1 MNINLYKTVILTLI
15 LVFNFSIVKSD
26 SYQTS
31 SPYWSTVKDGPTTQQ
46 QAIDMF
52 FKGRDLDPIEGIYTV
67 PDWGLVAITKHKDG
81 YRQYVIDVIFS
92 GLNGTHETTYFKTS
106 NPNVFDFFERISW
119 EDGSWYKFKTS
130 EGKLTLKDGGK
141 FAEVRF
147 VESFADFADGDVLT
161 KVWPKT
167 LISTQSNALEKFM
180 FSKDLSQEERNKK
193 LDTLTWYN
201 WDNPKNHITLLKKPN
216 AEIYILENE
225 YYLKGTKDINQYSW
239 WVFGEEDIQSNLII
253 FSGDQTI
260 YVRYKDEGYVTI
272 DDWKSIKPENLISEM
287 RQIQEAWKDQL
298 KEEGRNYVEELNWI
312 YKPTFDSEKNAVYV
326 SYEGSW
332 NGKKGKYKTM
342 QTNSIVLGRNGYLDI
357 SFVSSITN
365 ETTKEEL
372 QQIANL
378 AKDFTDGIDFL
389 EGSKHADYKSGD
401 KVAALGVGG
410 LVAGTL
416 GVKALAKVGFL
427 AKITPFLIKFWWIIL
442 APIVA
447 IVGIFNKQKQTPR
460 KRKRKEI
467 DYD

>member
-1 MNINLYKTVILTLI
+1 MYKNLYKTLIITLI
-15 LVFNFSIVKSD
+15 LVFNFSFQSFAVEK
-26 SYQTS
+26 
-31 SPYWSTVKDGPTTQQ
+31 
-46 QAIDMF
+46 F
-52 FKGRDLDPIEGIYTV
+52 
-67 PDWGLVAITKHKDG
+67 
-81 YRQYVIDVIFS
+81 IFS
-92 GLNGTHETTYFKTS
+92 E
-106 NPNVFDFFERISW
+106 E
-119 EDGSWYKFKTS
+119 
-130 EGKLTLKDGGK
+130 
-141 FAEVRF
+141 
-147 VESFADFADGDVLT
+147 
-161 KVWPKT
+161 
-167 LISTQSNALEKFM
+167 
-180 FSKDLSQEERNKK
+180 LSQEERNTK

-201 WDNPKNHITLLKKPN
+201 WDNPKNHKTLLKKSN

-239 WVFGEEDIQSNLII
+239 WVFGIEDIKSNLII

-260 YVRYKDEGYVTI
+260 YVQYKDEGYVTI
-272 DDWKSIKPENLISEM
+272 DDWKSIKPKNLIAEM

-298 KEEGRNYVEELNWI
+298 KEEGKNYVEEINWI
-312 YKPTFDSEKNAVYV
+312 HKPIFDSEKNAVYV
-326 SYEGSW
+326 SYEGLW

-372 QQIANL
+372 QKIANL
-378 AKDFTDGIDFL
+378 AKDFTEGIDFL
-389 EGSKHADYKSGD
+389 EGSRHADYKSGD
-401 KVAALGVGG
+401 KVAALGIGS

-447 IVGIFNKQKQTPR
+447 IAGIFNKQKKTP
-460 KRKRKEI
+460 RKRKEI

>member
-1 MNINLYKTVILTLI
+1 MKPLKIITLLIILI
-15 LVFNFSIVKSD
+15 FNFSIVKAD

-31 SPYWSTVKDGPTTQQ
+31 SPYWSTIKDGPTTQQ

-52 FKGRDLDPIEGIYTV
+52 FKGRDLDPIEGIYTM

-81 YRQYVIDVIFS
+81 YRQYVIDIIFS

-130 EGKLTLKDGGK
+130 EGQLTLKDGGE
-141 FAEVRF
+141 FAENKF
-147 VESFADFADGDVLT
+147 VESFIESNVLT

-167 LISTQSNALEKFM
+167 LISTRSNTLEKFR
-180 FSKDLSQEERNKK
+180 LSEELSIEERRKK
-193 LDTLTWYN
+193 LDSLTWYN
-201 WDNPKNHITLLKKPN
+201 WDNPKDHKTLLKKPN

-239 WVFGEEDIQSNLII
+239 WIFGEENIQNNLIV

-260 YVRYKDEGYVTI
+260 YVQYVDDGYVTI
-272 DDWKSIKPENLISEM
+272 DDWKSINPEDLIAEM
-287 RQIQEAWKDQL
+287 RKAQEDWKDEL
-298 KEEGRNYVEELNWI
+298 KKTGQNYIEELNWI
-312 YKPTFDSEKNAVYV
+312 YKPTFDSEKNAIYV

-332 NGKKGKYKTM
+332 NGKKGKYKSM
-342 QTNSIVLGRNGYLDI
+342 QTNSIVLGRKGHLKLA
-357 SFVSSITN
+357 FVTSITN
-365 ETTKEEL
+365 ETTKLEL
-372 QQIANL
+372 EQISNL

-401 KVAALGVGG
+401 KVAALGIGG

-416 GVKALAKVGFL
+416 GVKALAKVGIL
-427 AKITPFLIKFWWIIL
+427 AKLAPFLMKFWWIIF
-442 APIVA
+442 APIAA
-447 IVGIFNKQKQTPR
+447 IIGLANKKKPNVR

>member
-1 MNINLYKTVILTLI
+1 MKPLKIITLLIILI
-15 LVFNFSIVKSD
+15 FNFSTVKAD

-52 FKGRDLDPIEGIYTV
+52 FKGRELDPIEGIYTM

-81 YRQYVIDVIFS
+81 YRQYVIDIIFS

-130 EGKLTLKDGGK
+130 EGQLTLKDGGE
-141 FAEVRF
+141 FAENKF
-147 VESFADFADGDVLT
+147 VESFIESNVLT

-167 LISTQSNALEKFM
+167 LISTRSNTLEKFR
-180 FSKDLSQEERNKK
+180 LSEELSIEERWKK

-201 WDNPKNHITLLKKPN
+201 WDNPKDHKTLLKKPN

-239 WVFGEEDIQSNLII
+239 WIFGEENIQNNLIV

-260 YVRYKDEGYVTI
+260 YVQYVDDGYVTI
-272 DDWKSIKPENLISEM
+272 DDWKSINPEDLIAEM
-287 RQIQEAWKDQL
+287 RKAQEDWKDEL
-298 KEEGRNYVEELNWI
+298 KKTGQNYIEELNWI
-312 YKPTFDSEKNAVYV
+312 YKPTFDSEKNAIYV

-332 NGKKGKYKTM
+332 NGKKGKYKSM
-342 QTNSIVLGRNGYLDI
+342 QTNSIVLGRKGHLKLA
-357 SFVSSITN
+357 FVTSITN
-365 ETTKEEL
+365 ETTKLEL
-372 QQIANL
+372 EQISNL

-401 KVAALGVGG
+401 KVAALGIGG

-416 GVKALAKVGFL
+416 GVKALAKVGIL
-427 AKITPFLIKFWWIIL
+427 AKLAPFLMKFWWIIF
-442 APIVA
+442 APIAA
-447 IVGIFNKQKQTPR
+447 IIGLANKKKPNVR

>member
-1 MNINLYKTVILTLI
+1 MYKNLHKTLIIALI
-15 LVFNFSIVKSD
+15 LVFNFSL
-26 SYQTS
+26 Q
-31 SPYWSTVKDGPTTQQ
+31 
-46 QAIDMF
+46 
-52 FKGRDLDPIEGIYTV
+52 
-67 PDWGLVAITKHKDG
+67 
-81 YRQYVIDVIFS
+81 
-92 GLNGTHETTYFKTS
+92 
-106 NPNVFDFFERISW
+106 
-119 EDGSWYKFKTS
+119 
-130 EGKLTLKDGGK
+130 
-141 FAEVRF
+141 
-147 VESFADFADGDVLT
+147 SFAV
-161 KVWPKT
+161 
-167 LISTQSNALEKFM
+167 EKFM
-180 FSKDLSQEERNKK
+180 LSKDLSQEERDKK

-201 WDNPKNHITLLKKPN
+201 WDTSKNHKTLLKKPN
-216 AEIYILENE
+216 AEIYILESE

-272 DDWKSIKPENLISEM
+272 DDWKSIKPENLIAEM
-287 RQIQEAWKDQL
+287 RQAQEAWKDQL

-312 YKPTFDSEKNAVYV
+312 YKPTFDYEKNAVYV

-332 NGKKGKYKTM
+332 NGKKGKYKSM

-401 KVAALGVGG
+401 KVAALGIGG

-416 GVKALAKVGFL
+416 GVKALAKVGLL
-427 AKITPFLIKFWWIIL
+427 AKIAPFLMKFWWIIF
-442 APIVA
+442 APIAA
-447 IVGIFNKQKQTPR
+447 IVGMSSNKKKTPR
-460 KRKRKEI
+460 KRNRKEV

>member
-1 MNINLYKTVILTLI
+1 MYKNLYKTLIITLI
-15 LVFNFSIVKSD
+15 LVFNFAIVKS
-26 SYQTS
+26 
-31 SPYWSTVKDGPTTQQ
+31 
-46 QAIDMF
+46 
-52 FKGRDLDPIEGIYTV
+52 E
-67 PDWGLVAITKHKDG
+67 
-81 YRQYVIDVIFS
+81 
-92 GLNGTHETTYFKTS
+92 
-106 NPNVFDFFERISW
+106 
-119 EDGSWYKFKTS
+119 
-130 EGKLTLKDGGK
+130 
-141 FAEVRF
+141 
-147 VESFADFADGDVLT
+147 
-161 KVWPKT
+161 
-167 LISTQSNALEKFM
+167 SNALEKFM
-180 FSKDLSQEERNKK
+180 FPDELSKEEREKK
-193 LDTLTWYN
+193 LDTLAWHN
-201 WDNPKNHITLLKKPN
+201 WDNPKNHKTLLKKPN

-239 WVFGEEDIQSNLII
+239 WVFGEEDIESNLMI

-298 KEEGRNYVEELNWI
+298 KEEGRNYVEELNRI
-312 YKPTFDSEKNAVYV
+312 YKPTFDSEKNTVHV
-326 SYEGSW
+326 SYEGTW
-332 NGKKGKYKTM
+332 NGKKGRYKTM

-416 GVKALAKVGFL
+416 GVKALSKVGFL

-442 APIVA
+442 APILA

-460 KRKRKEI
+460 KKKRKEI
-467 DYD
+467 VYD

>member
-1 MNINLYKTVILTLI
+1 MKINLYKTVILTLI
-15 LVFNFSIVKSD
+15 LVFNFSF
-26 SYQTS
+26 Q
-31 SPYWSTVKDGPTTQQ
+31 
-46 QAIDMF
+46 
-52 FKGRDLDPIEGIYTV
+52 
-67 PDWGLVAITKHKDG
+67 
-81 YRQYVIDVIFS
+81 
-92 GLNGTHETTYFKTS
+92 
-106 NPNVFDFFERISW
+106 
-119 EDGSWYKFKTS
+119 
-130 EGKLTLKDGGK
+130 
-141 FAEVRF
+141 
-147 VESFADFADGDVLT
+147 SFAV
-161 KVWPKT
+161 
-167 LISTQSNALEKFM
+167 EKFL

-201 WDNPKNHITLLKKPN
+201 WDNPKNHTTLLKKPN

-239 WVFGEEDIQSNLII
+239 WVFGEEDIESNLMI

-260 YVRYKDEGYVTI
+260 YVRYKDGGYVTI

-312 YKPTFDSEKNAVYV
+312 YKPTFDSEKNTVHV
-326 SYEGSW
+326 SYEGTW
-332 NGKKGKYKTM
+332 NGKKGRYKTM

-357 SFVSSITN
+357 SFVTSITN
-365 ETTKEEL
+365 ETTKEEQ
-372 QQIANL
+372 QQIANF
-378 AKDFTDGIDFL
+378 AKDFTDGINFL

-447 IVGIFNKQKQTPR
+447 MAGIFNKQKKTPR

>member
-1 MNINLYKTVILTLI
+1 MKPLKIITLLIILI
-15 LVFNFSIVKSD
+15 FNFSTVKAD

-52 FKGRDLDPIEGIYTV
+52 FKGRDLDPIEGIYTM

-81 YRQYVIDVIFS
+81 YRQYVIDIIFS

-130 EGKLTLKDGGK
+130 EGQLTLKDGGE
-141 FAEVRF
+141 FAENKF
-147 VESFADFADGDVLT
+147 VESFIESNVLT

-167 LISTQSNALEKFM
+167 LISTRSNTLEKFR
-180 FSKDLSQEERNKK
+180 LSEELSIEERWKK

-201 WDNPKNHITLLKKPN
+201 WDNPKDHKTLLKKPN

-239 WVFGEEDIQSNLII
+239 WIFGEENIQNNLIV

-260 YVRYKDEGYVTI
+260 YVQYVDDGYVTI
-272 DDWKSIKPENLISEM
+272 DDWKSINPEDLIAEM
-287 RQIQEAWKDQL
+287 RKAQEDWKDEL
-298 KEEGRNYVEELNWI
+298 KKTGQNYIEELNWI
-312 YKPTFDSEKNAVYV
+312 YKPTFDSEKNAIYV

-332 NGKKGKYKTM
+332 NGKKGKYKSM
-342 QTNSIVLGRNGYLDI
+342 QTNSIVLGRKGHLKLA
-357 SFVSSITN
+357 FVTSITN
-365 ETTKEEL
+365 ETTKLEL
-372 QQIANL
+372 EQISNL

-401 KVAALGVGG
+401 KVAALGIGG

-416 GVKALAKVGFL
+416 GVKALAKVGIL
-427 AKITPFLIKFWWIIL
+427 AKLAPFLMKFWWIIF
-442 APIVA
+442 APIAA
-447 IVGIFNKQKQTPR
+447 IIGLANKKKPNVR

>member
-1 MNINLYKTVILTLI
+1 MKPLKIITLLIILI
-15 LVFNFSIVKSD
+15 FNFSIVKAD

-67 PDWGLVAITKHKDG
+67 PDWGLLAITKHKDG
-81 YRQYVIDVIFS
+81 YRQYVIDIIFS

-130 EGKLTLKDGGK
+130 EGQLTLKDGGE
-141 FAEVRF
+141 FAENKF
-147 VESFADFADGDVLT
+147 VESFIESNVLT

-167 LISTQSNALEKFM
+167 LISTRSNTLEKFR
-180 FSKDLSQEERNKK
+180 LSEELSIEEKRKK

-201 WDNPKNHITLLKKPN
+201 WDNPKDHKTLLKKPN

-239 WVFGEEDIQSNLII
+239 WIFGEENIQNNLIV

-260 YVRYKDEGYVTI
+260 YVQYVDDGYVTI
-272 DDWKSIKPENLISEM
+272 DDWKSINPEDLIAEM
-287 RQIQEAWKDQL
+287 RKAQEDWKDEL
-298 KEEGRNYVEELNWI
+298 KKTGQNYIEELNWI
-312 YKPTFDSEKNAVYV
+312 YKPTFDSEKNAIYV

-332 NGKKGKYKTM
+332 NGKKGKYKSM
-342 QTNSIVLGRNGYLDI
+342 QTNSIVLGRKGHLKLA
-357 SFVSSITN
+357 FVTSITN
-365 ETTKEEL
+365 ETTKLEL
-372 QQIANL
+372 EQISNL

-401 KVAALGVGG
+401 KVAALGIGG

-416 GVKALAKVGFL
+416 GVKALAKVGIL
-427 AKITPFLIKFWWIIL
+427 AKLAPFLMKFWWIIF
-442 APIVA
+442 APIAA
-447 IVGIFNKQKQTPR
+447 IIGLANKKKPNVR

>member
-1 MNINLYKTVILTLI
+1 MYKNLYKILFFALI

-31 SPYWSTVKDGPTTQQ
+31 SPYWSTIKDGPTTQKE
-46 QAIDMF
+46 AIEMF
-52 FKGRDLDPIEGIYTV
+52 FMDRDLDPIEGIYSV
-67 PDWGLVAITKHKDG
+67 PDWGLVAITKYKDG
-81 YRQYVIDVIFS
+81 YRQYVIDIIFS
-92 GLNGTHETTYFKTS
+92 GLNGTHETTYFKTQ

-130 EGKLTLKDGGK
+130 KGQLTLKNGGK
-141 FAEVRF
+141 SAENRY
-147 VESFADFADGDVLT
+147 VESFADFSDGDVLT

-167 LISTQSNALEKFM
+167 LISTRSNTLEKFM
-180 FSKDLSQEERNKK
+180 FSEELSQKEREKK

-201 WDNPKNHITLLKKPN
+201 WDNPKNHKTLLKKPN

-239 WVFGEEDIQSNLII
+239 WVFGDEDIQTNLMI
-253 FSGDQTI
+253 FTGDQTI
-260 YVRYKDEGYVTI
+260 YVQYKDEGYVTI
-272 DDWKSIKPENLISEM
+272 DDWKSIKPKDLISEM
-287 RQIQEAWKDQL
+287 REIQEAWKDQL
-298 KEEGRNYVEELNWI
+298 KEEGRNYVEEINWI
-312 YKPTFDSEKNAVYV
+312 YKPIFDAEKNVVHV
-326 SYEGSW
+326 SYEGLW

-342 QTNSIVLGRNGYLDI
+342 QNNSIVLGRNGYLDI

-378 AKDFTDGIDFL
+378 AKDFTNGIDFL
-389 EGSKHADYKSGD
+389 EGSKHTDYKSGD

-447 IVGIFNKQKQTPR
+447 IAGMLNKQKKTPR
-460 KRKRKEI
+460 KRKRKEV

>member
-1 MNINLYKTVILTLI
+1 MKPLKIITLLFILI
-15 LVFNFSIVKSD
+15 FNFSIVKAD

-31 SPYWSTVKDGPTTQQ
+31 SPYWSTIKDGPTTQQ

-52 FKGRDLDPIEGIYTV
+52 FKGRDLDPIEGIYTM

-81 YRQYVIDVIFS
+81 YRQYVIDIIFS

-119 EDGSWYKFKTS
+119 EDGSWYTFKTS
-130 EGKLTLKDGGK
+130 EGQLTLKDGGE
-141 FAEVRF
+141 FAENKF
-147 VESFADFADGDVLT
+147 VESFIESNVLT

-167 LISTQSNALEKFM
+167 LISTRSNTLQKFR
-180 FSKDLSQEERNKK
+180 LSEELSIEERRKK
-193 LDTLTWYN
+193 LDSLTWYN
-201 WDNPKNHITLLKKPN
+201 WDNPKDHKTLLKKPN

-239 WVFGEEDIQSNLII
+239 WIFGEENIQNNLIV

-260 YVRYKDEGYVTI
+260 YVQYVDDGYVTI
-272 DDWKSIKPENLISEM
+272 DDWKSINPEDLIAEM
-287 RQIQEAWKDQL
+287 RKAQEDWKDEL
-298 KEEGRNYVEELNWI
+298 KKTGQNYIEELNWI
-312 YKPTFDSEKNAVYV
+312 YKPTFDSEKNAIYV

-332 NGKKGKYKTM
+332 NGKKGKYKSM
-342 QTNSIVLGRNGYLDI
+342 QTNSIVLGRKGHLKLA
-357 SFVSSITN
+357 FVTSITN
-365 ETTKEEL
+365 ETTKLEL
-372 QQIANL
+372 EQISNL

-401 KVAALGVGG
+401 KVAALGIGG

-416 GVKALAKVGFL
+416 GVKALAKVGIL
-427 AKITPFLIKFWWIIL
+427 AKLAPFLMKFWWIIF
-442 APIVA
+442 APIAA
-447 IVGIFNKQKQTPR
+447 IIGLANKKKPNVR

>member
-1 MNINLYKTVILTLI
+1 MYKNLHKTLIIALI
-15 LVFNFSIVKSD
+15 LVFNFSF
-26 SYQTS
+26 Q
-31 SPYWSTVKDGPTTQQ
+31 
-46 QAIDMF
+46 
-52 FKGRDLDPIEGIYTV
+52 
-67 PDWGLVAITKHKDG
+67 
-81 YRQYVIDVIFS
+81 
-92 GLNGTHETTYFKTS
+92 
-106 NPNVFDFFERISW
+106 
-119 EDGSWYKFKTS
+119 
-130 EGKLTLKDGGK
+130 
-141 FAEVRF
+141 
-147 VESFADFADGDVLT
+147 SFAV
-161 KVWPKT
+161 
-167 LISTQSNALEKFM
+167 EKFM
-180 FSKDLSQEERNKK
+180 LSKDLSQEERDKK

-201 WDNPKNHITLLKKPN
+201 WDTSKNHKTLLKKPN
-216 AEIYILENE
+216 AEIYILESE

-272 DDWKSIKPENLISEM
+272 DDWKSIKPENLIAEM
-287 RQIQEAWKDQL
+287 RQAQEAWKDQL
-298 KEEGRNYVEELNWI
+298 KKEGRNYVEELNWI

-332 NGKKGKYKTM
+332 NGKKGKYKSM

-401 KVAALGVGG
+401 KVAALGIGG

-416 GVKALAKVGFL
+416 GVKALAKVGLL
-427 AKITPFLIKFWWIIL
+427 AKIAPFLMKFWWIIF
-442 APIVA
+442 APIAA
-447 IVGIFNKQKQTPR
+447 IVGMSSNKKKTPR
-460 KRKRKEI
+460 KRNRKEV

>member
-1 MNINLYKTVILTLI
+1 MKINLYKTVILTLI
-15 LVFNFSIVKSD
+15 LVFNFSF
-26 SYQTS
+26 Q
-31 SPYWSTVKDGPTTQQ
+31 
-46 QAIDMF
+46 
-52 FKGRDLDPIEGIYTV
+52 
-67 PDWGLVAITKHKDG
+67 
-81 YRQYVIDVIFS
+81 
-92 GLNGTHETTYFKTS
+92 
-106 NPNVFDFFERISW
+106 
-119 EDGSWYKFKTS
+119 
-130 EGKLTLKDGGK
+130 
-141 FAEVRF
+141 
-147 VESFADFADGDVLT
+147 SFAV
-161 KVWPKT
+161 
-167 LISTQSNALEKFM
+167 EKFL

-201 WDNPKNHITLLKKPN
+201 WDNPKNHTTLLKKPN

-239 WVFGEEDIQSNLII
+239 WVFGEEDIESNLMI

-312 YKPTFDSEKNAVYV
+312 YKPTFDSEKNTVHV
-326 SYEGSW
+326 SYEGTW
-332 NGKKGKYKTM
+332 NGKKGRYKTM

-357 SFVSSITN
+357 SFVTSIIN

-410 LVAGTL
+410 LVAGTR
-416 GVKALAKVGFL
+416 GVKALARVGFL

-447 IVGIFNKQKQTPR
+447 IAGIFNKQKKTPR

>member
-1 MNINLYKTVILTLI
+1 MKPLKIITLLFILI
-15 LVFNFSIVKSD
+15 FNFSIVKAD

-31 SPYWSTVKDGPTTQQ
+31 SPYWSTIKDGPTTQQ

-52 FKGRDLDPIEGIYTV
+52 FKGRDLDPIEGIYTM

-81 YRQYVIDVIFS
+81 YRQYVIDIIFS

-130 EGKLTLKDGGK
+130 EGQLTLKDGGE
-141 FAEVRF
+141 FAENKF
-147 VESFADFADGDVLT
+147 VESFIESNVLT

-167 LISTQSNALEKFM
+167 LISTRSNTLEKFR
-180 FSKDLSQEERNKK
+180 LSEELSIEERRKK
-193 LDTLTWYN
+193 LDSLTWYN
-201 WDNPKNHITLLKKPN
+201 WDNPKDHKTLLKKPN

-239 WVFGEEDIQSNLII
+239 WIFGEENIQNNLIV

-260 YVRYKDEGYVTI
+260 YVQYVDDGYVTI
-272 DDWKSIKPENLISEM
+272 DDWKSINPEDLIAEM
-287 RQIQEAWKDQL
+287 RKAQEDWKDEL
-298 KEEGRNYVEELNWI
+298 KKTGQNYIEELNWI
-312 YKPTFDSEKNAVYV
+312 YKPTFDSEKNAIYV

-332 NGKKGKYKTM
+332 NGKKGKYKSM
-342 QTNSIVLGRNGYLDI
+342 QTNSIVLGRKGHLKLA
-357 SFVSSITN
+357 FVTSITN
-365 ETTKEEL
+365 ETTKLEL
-372 QQIANL
+372 EQISNL

-401 KVAALGVGG
+401 KVAALGIGG

-416 GVKALAKVGFL
+416 GVKALAKVGIL
-427 AKITPFLIKFWWIIL
+427 AKLAPFLMKFWWIIF
-442 APIVA
+442 APIAA
-447 IVGIFNKQKQTPR
+447 IIGLANKKKPNVR

>member
-1 MNINLYKTVILTLI
+1 MKINLYKTVILTLI
-15 LVFNFSIVKSD
+15 LVFNFSF
-26 SYQTS
+26 Q
-31 SPYWSTVKDGPTTQQ
+31 
-46 QAIDMF
+46 
-52 FKGRDLDPIEGIYTV
+52 
-67 PDWGLVAITKHKDG
+67 
-81 YRQYVIDVIFS
+81 
-92 GLNGTHETTYFKTS
+92 
-106 NPNVFDFFERISW
+106 
-119 EDGSWYKFKTS
+119 
-130 EGKLTLKDGGK
+130 
-141 FAEVRF
+141 
-147 VESFADFADGDVLT
+147 SFAV
-161 KVWPKT
+161 
-167 LISTQSNALEKFM
+167 EKFL
-180 FSKDLSQEERNKK
+180 FSKDLSQEERKKK

-201 WDNPKNHITLLKKPN
+201 WDNPKNHTTLLKKPN

-239 WVFGEEDIQSNLII
+239 WVFGEEDIESNLMI

-312 YKPTFDSEKNAVYV
+312 YKPTFDSEKNTVHV
-326 SYEGSW
+326 SYEGTW
-332 NGKKGKYKTM
+332 NGKKGRYKTM

-357 SFVSSITN
+357 SFVTSIIN

-447 IVGIFNKQKQTPR
+447 IAGIFNKQKKTPR

>member
-1 MNINLYKTVILTLI
+1 MKPLKIITLLIILI
-15 LVFNFSIVKSD
+15 FNFSIVKAD

-52 FKGRDLDPIEGIYTV
+52 FKGRDLDPIEGIYTM

-81 YRQYVIDVIFS
+81 YRQYVIDIKFS

-130 EGKLTLKDGGK
+130 EGQLTLKDGGE
-141 FAEVRF
+141 FAENKF
-147 VESFADFADGDVLT
+147 VESFIESNVLT

-167 LISTQSNALEKFM
+167 LISTRSNTLEKFR
-180 FSKDLSQEERNKK
+180 LSEELSIEERRKK
-193 LDTLTWYN
+193 LDSLTWYN
-201 WDNPKNHITLLKKPN
+201 WDNPKDHKTLLKKPN

-239 WVFGEEDIQSNLII
+239 WIFGEENIQNNLIV

-260 YVRYKDEGYVTI
+260 YVQYVDDGYVTI
-272 DDWKSIKPENLISEM
+272 DDWKSINPEDLIAEM
-287 RQIQEAWKDQL
+287 RKAQEDWKDEL
-298 KEEGRNYVEELNWI
+298 KKTGQNYIEELNWI
-312 YKPTFDSEKNAVYV
+312 YKPTFDSEKNAIYV

-332 NGKKGKYKTM
+332 NGKKGKYKSM
-342 QTNSIVLGRNGYLDI
+342 QTNSIVLGRKGHLKLA
-357 SFVSSITN
+357 FVTSITN
-365 ETTKEEL
+365 ETTKLEL
-372 QQIANL
+372 EQISNL

-401 KVAALGVGG
+401 KVAALGIGG

-416 GVKALAKVGFL
+416 GVKALAKVGIL
-427 AKITPFLIKFWWIIL
+427 AKLAPFLMKFWWIIF
-442 APIVA
+442 APIAA
-447 IVGIFNKQKQTPR
+447 IIGLANKKKPNVR

>member
-1 MNINLYKTVILTLI
+1 MKINLYKTVILTLI
-15 LVFNFSIVKSD
+15 LVFNFSF
-26 SYQTS
+26 Q
-31 SPYWSTVKDGPTTQQ
+31 
-46 QAIDMF
+46 
-52 FKGRDLDPIEGIYTV
+52 
-67 PDWGLVAITKHKDG
+67 
-81 YRQYVIDVIFS
+81 
-92 GLNGTHETTYFKTS
+92 
-106 NPNVFDFFERISW
+106 
-119 EDGSWYKFKTS
+119 
-130 EGKLTLKDGGK
+130 
-141 FAEVRF
+141 
-147 VESFADFADGDVLT
+147 SFAV
-161 KVWPKT
+161 
-167 LISTQSNALEKFM
+167 EKFM

-193 LDTLTWYN
+193 LDTLTWHN

-239 WVFGEEDIQSNLII
+239 WVFGEEDIESNLMI

-312 YKPTFDSEKNAVYV
+312 YKPTFDSEKNTVHV
-326 SYEGSW
+326 SYEGTW
-332 NGKKGKYKTM
+332 NGKKGRYKTM

-357 SFVSSITN
+357 SFVTSIIN

-447 IVGIFNKQKQTPR
+447 IAGIFNKQKKTPR

>member
-1 MNINLYKTVILTLI
+1 MKPLKIITLLFILI
-15 LVFNFSIVKSD
+15 FNFSIVKAD
-26 SYQTS
+26 SYQNS
-31 SPYWSTVKDGPTTQQ
+31 SPYWSTIKDGPTTQQ

-52 FKGRDLDPIEGIYTV
+52 FKGRDLDPIEGIYTM

-81 YRQYVIDVIFS
+81 YRQYVIDIIFS

-130 EGKLTLKDGGK
+130 EGQLTLKDGGE
-141 FAEVRF
+141 FAENKF
-147 VESFADFADGDVLT
+147 VESFIESNVLT

-167 LISTQSNALEKFM
+167 LISTRSNTLEKFR
-180 FSKDLSQEERNKK
+180 LSEELSIEERRKK
-193 LDTLTWYN
+193 LDSLTWYN
-201 WDNPKNHITLLKKPN
+201 WDNPKDHKTLLKKPN

-239 WVFGEEDIQSNLII
+239 WIFGEENIQNNLIV

-260 YVRYKDEGYVTI
+260 YVQYVDDGYVTI
-272 DDWKSIKPENLISEM
+272 DDWKSINPEDLIAEM
-287 RQIQEAWKDQL
+287 RKAQEDWKDEL
-298 KEEGRNYVEELNWI
+298 KKTGQNYIEELNWI
-312 YKPTFDSEKNAVYV
+312 YKPTFDSEKNAIYV

-332 NGKKGKYKTM
+332 NGKKGKYKSM
-342 QTNSIVLGRNGYLDI
+342 QTNSIVLGRKGHLKLA
-357 SFVSSITN
+357 FVTSITN
-365 ETTKEEL
+365 ETTKLEL
-372 QQIANL
+372 EQISNL

-401 KVAALGVGG
+401 KVAALGIGG

-416 GVKALAKVGFL
+416 GVKALAKVGIL
-427 AKITPFLIKFWWIIL
+427 AKLAPFLMKFWWIIF
-442 APIVA
+442 APIAA
-447 IVGIFNKQKQTPR
+447 IIGLANKKKPNVR

>member
-1 MNINLYKTVILTLI
+1 MYKNLNKTLIIALI

-81 YRQYVIDVIFS
+81 YRQYVIDIIFS
-92 GLNGTHETTYFKTS
+92 GLNGTHETTYIKTS
-106 NPNVFDFFERISW
+106 NPDVFDFFERISW

-130 EGKLTLKDGGK
+130 KGQLTLRNGGK
-141 FAEVRF
+141 SAENRY
-147 VESFADFADGDVLT
+147 VESFADFSDGDILT

-167 LISTQSNALEKFM
+167 LISTRSNTLEKFKL
-180 FSKDLSQEERNKK
+180 SEELSQEERTKK

-201 WDNPKNHITLLKKPN
+201 WDNPENHKTLLKKPN

-239 WVFGEEDIQSNLII
+239 WFFGSENINTDLMV

-272 DDWKSIKPENLISEM
+272 EDWKSVKPLDLITEM
-287 RQIQEAWKDQL
+287 RAIQNSWKDEL
-298 KEEGRNYVEELNWI
+298 KENGRNYVEELNWI
-312 YKPTFDSEKNAVYV
+312 EKPTFDSEKNAVYF

-342 QTNSIVLGRNGYLDI
+342 ETNSIVLGRNGHLDLA
-357 SFVSSITN
+357 FVTSINN
-365 ETTKEEL
+365 ETTKVEQ
-372 QQIANL
+372 QQISNL

-389 EGSKHADYKSGD
+389 EGSKHTDYKSGD
-401 KVAALGVGG
+401 KVAALGIGG

-427 AKITPFLIKFWWIIL
+427 AKIAPFLIKFWWIIF
-442 APIVA
+442 APIAA
-447 IVGIFNKQKQTPR
+447 IVGMSSNKKKSPQ
-460 KRKRKEI
+460 KRKRKEV

>member
-1 MNINLYKTVILTLI
+1 MKKNLYKTVILTLI
-15 LVFNFSIVKSD
+15 LVFNFSFQSFAV
-26 SYQTS
+26 
-31 SPYWSTVKDGPTTQQ
+31 
-46 QAIDMF
+46 
-52 FKGRDLDPIEGIYTV
+52 E
-67 PDWGLVAITKHKDG
+67 
-81 YRQYVIDVIFS
+81 
-92 GLNGTHETTYFKTS
+92 
-106 NPNVFDFFERISW
+106 
-119 EDGSWYKFKTS
+119 KFKLS
-130 EGKLTLKDGGK
+130 E
-141 FAEVRF
+141 E
-147 VESFADFADGDVLT
+147 
-161 KVWPKT
+161 
-167 LISTQSNALEKFM
+167 
-180 FSKDLSQEERNKK
+180 LSQEERTKK

-201 WDNPKNHITLLKKPN
+201 WDNPKNHKTLLKKPN

-253 FSGDQTI
+253 FSGDQVI

-272 DDWKSIKPENLISEM
+272 DDWKSVKPEDLIAEM
-287 RQIQEAWKDQL
+287 RQIQNAWKDQL

-332 NGKKGKYKTM
+332 NGEKGKYKTM
-342 QTNSIVLGRNGYLDI
+342 QTNSIVLGRKGHLKLA
-357 SFVSSITN
+357 FVASINN
-365 ETTKEEL
+365 ETTKIEQ
-372 QQIANL
+372 QQILNL

-427 AKITPFLIKFWWIIL
+427 AKIAPFLMKFWCIIF
-442 APIVA
+442 APIAA
-447 IVGIFNKQKQTPR
+447 IVGMSSNKKKTPQKRT
-460 KRKRKEI
+460 RKEV